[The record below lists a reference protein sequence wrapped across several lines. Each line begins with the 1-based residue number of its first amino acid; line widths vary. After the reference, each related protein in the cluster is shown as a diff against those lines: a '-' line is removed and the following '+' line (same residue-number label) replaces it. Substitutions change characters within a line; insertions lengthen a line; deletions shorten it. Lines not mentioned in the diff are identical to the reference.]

1 MKLENLILWEKLML
15 TVFFFFFK
23 NLLFTNKISVIGKK
37 PKSFCPKLQK
47 SFSLLLNIKY
57 TKLFSRVD
65 ELKTYLKQIKFTAK
79 QKNHLTII
87 SANSEKFV
95 QKYACKKFA
104 LT

>member
-1 MKLENLILWEKLML
+1 M
-15 TVFFFFFK
+15 
-23 NLLFTNKISVIGKK
+23 
-37 PKSFCPKLQK
+37 
-47 SFSLLLNIKY
+47 
-57 TKLFSRVD
+57 D

-79 QKNHLTII
+79 QKHHLTII